1 MKKKSIW
8 MIAIIVVLV
17 VTAVIVS
24 VHFINGRQDAAI
36 NQNANS
42 QMFNIYFSNKT
53 KDTLTSEK
61 RQINASGKELYQ
73 KLLKELIKG
82 PQDTDNN
89 VRTIPKGVEVLSVS
103 TDSSNT
109 TTVDF
114 SKEFNH
120 KNASDTLLA
129 AYTVAKTLTQLP
141 NTQQVLVKVDGK
153 PIVDNTGKAEG
164 PIADEDIV
172 VGTGANQQKELY
184 VSLYFYNADG
194 TYLEKETRKVNAASN
209 ETLEKYVIEELI
221 KGPSQKGLSATLS
234 ADSKLISVQTKDSI
248 CFVNFSSDFVSK
260 NTGGSTQEMGAIYSI
275 VNSLTELDDVEK
287 VQFLIDGKKTD
298 SFGSFAFNEP
308 FDRKEDIIDSK
319 SK

>member
-1 MKKKSIW
+1 MRKKSIW
-8 MIAIIVVLV
+8 TIAIIAVIV

-24 VHFINGRQDAAI
+24 VSFISAQQDVATS
-36 NQNANS
+36 QNANS
-42 QMFNIYFSNKT
+42 QTFSIYFLNKT

-61 RQINASGKELYQ
+61 RQISASGNNIYQ
-73 KLLKELIKG
+73 NLLNELIKG
-82 PQDTDNN
+82 PQDKDNN
-89 VRTIPKGVEVLSVS
+89 LRAIPQGVKVLSVS

-114 SKEFNH
+114 SEEFNQ

-141 NTQQVLVKVDGK
+141 NTQQVFVKVKGK

-164 PIADEDIV
+164 AIADEDIV
-172 VGTGANQQKELY
+172 VGTGANQDKEVY
-184 VSLYFYNADG
+184 VSLYFYNSDA

-221 KGPSQKGLSATLS
+221 KGPSQKGLAATLS
-234 ADSKLISVQTKDSI
+234 ADSKLISVQTKDGI

-260 NTGGSTQEMGAIYSI
+260 NTGGSTKEMGAIYSI
-275 VNSLTELDDVEK
+275 VDSLTELDDVKK
-287 VQFLIDGKKTD
+287 VQFLIEGKKLD

-308 FDRKEDIIDSK
+308 FDRKDDIIDSK
-319 SK
+319 